1 MSTRQDEVIQIQQTL
16 HGYADGHRLLESS
29 WTLPREVE
37 RAVLVL
43 SDMSGPS
50 MLRGFESYLTGY
62 PLPDAGV
69 YALARTWYAAEMPRP
84 GCVWTHTLFI
94 EHPDLARI
102 RDLRTLVRLFCRPE
116 RGQAWSAYRT
126 PLTLS
131 ALLPYESDVDQD
143 RFSEIAAAVAL
154 AVLYG
159 SPDSPIYI
167 PADTSMHYEHLI
179 LSIWTQQWPRLR
191 RIFRFCTGSLANRT
205 IASKV
210 FDIQVVPFAS
220 IRQIRRGVQG
230 AEFVS
235 VETSGDSVTF
245 PAWIKAAT
253 DDLLAKTPGLLR
265 QFLWE
270 FGAEIKEGR
279 GVFARFVEIFTCLEG
294 VRLRHVSVANVL
306 ETIGLSFPGSS
317 EATTL
322 KIASFGAGP
331 NRLLLPELTEWEVLR
346 ALTTTEYY
354 GAFDADTLDMRGR
367 AKAFWHIEPEHAKNL
382 IGELGKGD
390 LTPLGTEFLA
400 GISEALEPTDAVE
413 CLKVQPELLSILG
426 RHNPSM
432 VAFPQLWS
440 GSSSEQRTLW
450 ELVENWRDI
459 PHDIL
464 KAIVSAMLEA
474 GVSVIAGEVVERL
487 GQQAVN
493 AILDWVDMSVSQSPQ
508 VLTPVWRRALAS
520 WPSGLLSWLRDAREP
535 RAHTVALVA
544 GLLDPHASEV
554 QCMGTTVWLQFA
566 TTAHTQL
573 DRPTLTQAMAFLL
586 AFAFDNP
593 GPGAAEL
600 VAKAFEIVHDAARHD
615 ELDNDSWRLLMDQVP
630 SSFWGWDWDR
640 CERLRRALA
649 DRFVRYDWPIDQF
662 LRVVKDE
669 KTFFQIVEYCSTST
683 SGRSFLRKIM
693 KLVAQGECQTTSAR
707 RAVLASFL

>member
-29 WTLPREVE
+29 WTLPREAE
-37 RAVLVL
+37 RVVLVL

-102 RDLRTLVRLFCRPE
+102 QDLRTLVRLFCRPE
-116 RGQAWSAYRT
+116 RGPSWSGYRT

-131 ALLPYESDVDQD
+131 TLPSYESDVNQD
-143 RFSEIAAAVAL
+143 RFSEIAVAATL

-159 SPDSPIYI
+159 SSGIPIYI
-167 PADTSMHYEHLI
+167 PADTSTHYEHLI

-191 RIFRFCTGSLANRT
+191 RVFCFCTGSLANRA
-205 IASKV
+205 IDSKV
-210 FDIQVVPFAS
+210 FDIQVIPFAS
-220 IRQIRRGVQG
+220 VRQVRREVKG

-235 VETSGDSVTF
+235 VEISGDSATF

-253 DDLLAKTPGLLR
+253 DDLLTKTSGLLR

-270 FGAEIKEGR
+270 FGAELKEGR
-279 GVFARFVEIFTCLEG
+279 GVFARLVEIFTCLEG
-294 VRLRHVSVANVL
+294 VRLRHMSVANVIEAVSL
-306 ETIGLSFPGSS
+306 GFPETR
-317 EATTL
+317 EATAL
-322 KIASFGAGP
+322 KIASFGAEP

-346 ALTTTEYY
+346 ALTTTKYY
-354 GAFDADTLDMRGR
+354 GAFDADTLDIHGR
-367 AKAFWHIEPEHAKNL
+367 AKAFWHLEREHMKSL
-382 IGELGKGD
+382 VGELGKGD
-390 LTPLGTEFLA
+390 LTPLGTAFLA
-400 GISEALEPTDAVE
+400 GISEALEPADAVE
-413 CLKVQPELLSILG
+413 FLKVQPELLSVLG
-426 RHNPSM
+426 KHNPAMIAS
-432 VAFPQLWS
+432 PQLWN

-459 PHDIL
+459 PHDTL
-464 KAIVSAMLEA
+464 KAIVFAMLEV
-474 GVSVIAGEVVERL
+474 GVAVIADEVVERL
-487 GQQAVN
+487 RQQAVS
-493 AILDWVDMSVSQSPQ
+493 AALDWVDMSASRSPQ
-508 VLTPVWRRALAS
+508 ELLPAWRWALAS
-520 WPSGLLSWLRDAREP
+520 RPSELLSWLREAREP

-544 GLLDPHASEV
+544 SLLDPHASEV
-554 QCMGTTVWLQFA
+554 QRAGTAVWLQFA
-566 TTAHTQL
+566 ATAHAQL
-573 DRPTLTQAMAFLL
+573 DRQTLTKAMAFLL
-586 AFAFDNP
+586 AFTFDNP

-600 VAKAFEIVHDAARHD
+600 VAQAFEIVHDAARHD
-615 ELDNDSWRLLMDQVP
+615 ELDGDSWRLLRDQVP

-640 CERLRRALA
+640 CERIRRALA
-649 DRFVRYDWPIDQF
+649 DRFIRYDWPIDQF

-669 KTFFQIVEYCSTST
+669 KTFSQIVEYCRMSS
-683 SGRSFLRKIM
+683 SGRSFLRRVV
-693 KLVAQGECQTTSAR
+693 KLVAQGECETTSAQ
-707 RAVLASFL
+707 RAVLASLL